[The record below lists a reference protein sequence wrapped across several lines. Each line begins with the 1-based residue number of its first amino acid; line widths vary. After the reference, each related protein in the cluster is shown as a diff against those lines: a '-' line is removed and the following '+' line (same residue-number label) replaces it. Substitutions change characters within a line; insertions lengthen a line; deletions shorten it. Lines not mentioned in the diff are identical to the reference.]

1 MKIIMVLTI
10 LSMLLISC
18 SINKQAVK
26 PDPPGANLSDD
37 IVIIYSTSWC
47 YWCKVAKQF
56 MVDNNIEYIEKDL
69 ENEKHWKEL
78 KEIAKSIG
86 YKGNLNIVP
95 LFIIKD
101 TIISGYQP
109 LEILSLLGRKKGIM
123 KTYSKDKLENGI
135 RGSNFIK

>member
-1 MKIIMVLTI
+1 
-10 LSMLLISC
+10 
-18 SINKQAVK
+18 
-26 PDPPGANLSDD
+26 
-37 IVIIYSTSWC
+37 
-47 YWCKVAKQF
+47 

>member
-1 MKIIMVLTI
+1 MKFIMALII
-10 LSMLLISC
+10 LSTLLISC
-18 SINKQAVK
+18 SFNKQAVK
-26 PDPPGANLSDD
+26 TDEPAASLPED

-56 MVDNNIEYIEKDL
+56 LNDNEIKYVEKDL
-69 ENEKHWKEL
+69 ENKEYWEEL
-78 KEIAKSIG
+78 KEIAKSIR